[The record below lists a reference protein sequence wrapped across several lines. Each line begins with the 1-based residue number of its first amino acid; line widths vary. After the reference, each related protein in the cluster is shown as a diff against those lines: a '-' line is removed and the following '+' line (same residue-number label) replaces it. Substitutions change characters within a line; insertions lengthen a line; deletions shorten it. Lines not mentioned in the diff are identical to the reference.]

1 MNAQER
7 TVGRSTH
14 VMKTLNAGFM
24 ADVMLIVTG
33 LALAPTAGGQSPSP
47 PWVYTLVDGSQLLDD
62 CPICDH
68 VSIPVPMRG
77 TFRLRLLMQGPLFS
91 TYAMEDISFRA
102 GSPGGTTYQ
111 ITGQGTY
118 VFGGEVANLQSLSL
132 TLLIDDGMNPVLGY
146 FTNDSSFVT
155 RRWPM
160 MQVSVTQT
168 NGTAARVFHL
178 GINAAPFREIWF
190 STVQPLTAGAWN
202 PPTNALSAGDFLSS
216 IGQVVKRNQQLG
228 ERLGIMPLVPDL
240 GLKDVGILPGGEIAF
255 SIAQDVFSETLGG
268 LHAGDLLADRGRI
281 LRSNSNLLSAFVP
294 APVPPA
300 GAGLAAVKV
309 ADDGMIS
316 FSVQTNFYSTKLG
329 RTVQTGDLLDD
340 SGDVIRSEAQ
350 LLANFNP
357 AKPAADYG
365 LSAVYL
371 WPLNGEVWFSTTRGF
386 ADAAS
391 NFYAAGDLLSDQG
404 YVVYRNAELVSAFAP
419 TGGGTNFGLDALY
432 VITDVPPLGNGLG
445 TAKLAQPQPTN
456 QPPASLAFEWSAAGH
471 VFQLERATN
480 PAGPYLPAS
489 RIDTDGPFLDP
500 GVLTNQAQAFYRLHQ
515 W

>member
-1 MNAQER
+1 
-7 TVGRSTH
+7 
-14 VMKTLNAGFM
+14 MKTITSGCMAG
-24 ADVMLIVTG
+24 AMLI
-33 LALAPTAGGQSPSP
+33 LATLAFAPTAGGQTLNP

-111 ITGQGTY
+111 LTGQGIY

-132 TLLIDDGMNPVLGY
+132 TLLIDDGANPVLGY

-160 MQVSVTQT
+160 MQISVTQT

-190 STVQPLTAGAWN
+190 STVQPFTGGLWN
-202 PPTNALSAGDFLSS
+202 PPTNALSAGDLLSS
-216 IGQVVKRNQQLG
+216 VGQVVKRNGHLCG
-228 ERLGIMPLVPDL
+228 RLGIMPLVPDL

-255 SIAQDVFSETLGG
+255 SIAQDIFSETLGR
-268 LHAGDLLADRGRI
+268 LHAGDLLTDRGRI
-281 LRSNSNLLSAFVP
+281 LRSNSNLLSAFMP
-294 APVPPA
+294 SPVPPV

-309 ADDGMIS
+309 TDEGAVY
-316 FSVQTNFYSTKLG
+316 FSVQTNFYSAKLG
-329 RTVQTGDLLDD
+329 RVVQTGDLLDD
-340 SGDVIRSEAQ
+340 SGDVVRSGAQ

-371 WPLNGEVWFSTTRGF
+371 WPLNGEIWFSTTQGF
-386 ADAAS
+386 VDSVS
-391 NFYAAGDLLSDQG
+391 NYYAAGDLLSDQG

-419 TGGGTNFGLDALY
+419 AASGTNFGLDALY

-445 TAKLAQPQPTN
+445 PAKLAQPQPTN
-456 QPPASLAFEWSAAGH
+456 QPPASLAFGWSAAGH
-471 VFQLERATN
+471 VFQLERASN

-500 GVLTNQAQAFYRLHQ
+500 GVLTNRAQAFYRLHQ